1 MVAKLKSLRSQGLE
15 KKSQDVGSFQRQDC
29 ESLAL
34 SPELCLTFAKEH
46 DPF

>member
-1 MVAKLKSLRSQGLE
+1 MAKLKSLRSQSLE
-15 KKSQDVGSFQRQDC
+15 KKSQDVGSFQCQDC

-34 SPELCLTFAKEH
+34 SLELCLTLAKEH